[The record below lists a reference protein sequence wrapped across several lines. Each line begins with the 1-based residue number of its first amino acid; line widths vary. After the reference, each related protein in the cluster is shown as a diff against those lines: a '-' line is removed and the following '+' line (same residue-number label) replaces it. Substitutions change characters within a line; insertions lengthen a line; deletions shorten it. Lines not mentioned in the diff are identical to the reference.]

1 MTHDGQWTTDKGHRQ
16 VYGRV
21 NRQIQGHTRES
32 NTKVL
37 SIKSGNLL
45 RHCMCAIVK
54 HSILS

>member
-45 RHCMCAIVK
+45 RHCM
-54 HSILS
+54 LP